1 MCLSSRNLSRTA
13 QKLPYLLVFLFLFVC
28 NVLTKYM
35 VDDFAYLYSFQNG
48 QRIESIF
55 DIFPSMYAHA
65 QYMNGRLI
73 PHFLVQL
80 FTLPPTWVFRLGEC
94 RYVRPPDM
102 DNRPRSGGGG
112 TPGKNRFCVSSP
124 SSLCGSMSLCS
135 AR

>member
-1 MCLSSRNLSRTA
+1 MRHPSRNLSRTA

-48 QRIESIF
+48 HRIESIF
-55 DIFPSMYAHA
+55 DIFPSMAAHA

-80 FTLPPTWVFRLGEC
+80 FTLPPTWVFDLVNAGMFVLQIWTI
-94 RYVRPPDM
+94 VRVA
-102 DNRPRSGGGG
+102 GGG

-124 SSLCGSMSLCS
+124 SSPCGSMSLCS